1 MSSPSIKMQNSNLD
15 YLQIGE
21 GAGNFSENTQKQL
34 ISCPDLSR
42 LPTSLLHR
50 FFFGWA
56 KEFQNSVFNKH
67 ENAFQIMISQIRL
80 FKPIIKK
87 TVDVKKYFEK

>member
-42 LPTSLLHR
+42 LPKSLLHR
-50 FFFGWA
+50 NFLTGPKVVFGR
-56 KEFQNSVFNKH
+56 EFLQKNVA
-67 ENAFQIMISQIRL
+67 ECL
-80 FKPIIKK
+80 FRHILQDTI
-87 TVDVKKYFEK
+87 FL